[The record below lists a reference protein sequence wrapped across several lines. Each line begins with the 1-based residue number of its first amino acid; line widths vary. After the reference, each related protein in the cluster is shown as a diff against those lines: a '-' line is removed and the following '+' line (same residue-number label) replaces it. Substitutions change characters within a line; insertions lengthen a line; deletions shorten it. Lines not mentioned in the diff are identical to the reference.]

1 MFGATKVTT
10 GKFIVFKRFILFK
23 NKTFKNK
30 TFNYLTGVCSLTFNY
45 RANCQKPTQIKGYRI
60 NLNFNSAKYINYKR

>member
-23 NKTFKNK
+23 NKTFNR
-30 TFNYLTGVCSLTFNY
+30 GVLIPLY
-45 RANCQKPTQIKGYRI
+45 EQGVD
-60 NLNFNSAKYINYKR
+60 